1 MGFKSLIK
9 SSFWGQL
16 AISELHCFE
25 SWLLPKLVDDETAV
39 KRFYKKMANK
49 ELNLNNP
56 QGLNEKMNWYKLN
69 AKDPLMQ
76 QCADKYAVRDYV
88 ASKGYGDCLN
98 RLLAVYNRVDD
109 INLDELPDR
118 FVLKAAHG
126 SHMNIIVNNN
136 KHEINWFQQR
146 LLMRTWLKQDI
157 YWAGREWVYKDIPR
171 RIIAEEYLED
181 QSGELKDYKFFCFN
195 GEPRYMFFSGGR
207 FSGNLYYNYYDMDL
221 NFINVRDAIYPNN
234 PNAPFPLKREVFES
248 MKRIAK
254 DLATP
259 FQEVRVDFY
268 VVNSKIFFG
277 ELTFFSGGGY
287 DAVVPEVYDKIWGD
301 YWKIEK

>member
-9 SSFWGQL
+9 SSFWGRF

-49 ELNLNNP
+49 ELDLNNP

-69 AKDPLMQ
+69 ARNPLMQ

-88 ASKGYGDCLN
+88 TSKGYGDCLN
-98 RLLAVYNRVDD
+98 GLLAVYNKVAD
-109 INLDELPDR
+109 IHLDELPDR

-157 YWAGREWVYKDIPR
+157 YWSGREWVYKDIPR

-181 QSGELKDYKFFCFN
+181 DNNELVDYKFFCFN
-195 GEPRYMFFSGGR
+195 GVPCFMYYAGGR
-207 FSGNLYYNYYDMDL
+207 KADKLFFNFYDMDM
-221 NFINVRDAIYPNN
+221 NFINVSEIHSPNN
-234 PNAPFPLKREVFES
+234 PDVEMPISRDTFEK
-248 MKRIAK
+248 MKTMAK
-254 DLATP
+254 DLSKP

-268 VVNSKIFFG
+268 VLGSKIYFG
-277 ELTFFSGGGY
+277 EMTFFSGGGFHTFE
-287 DAVVPEVYDKIWGD
+287 PKEYDKIWGD